1 MLKHVGKM
9 KHNNAKVCVIYRT
22 LPGDAYSCLVVGTS
36 TLVDQYHNSLIQ
48 VVESQD
54 GQQANELGDALS
66 TRYFPDG
73 TNILEQLHLT
83 GKLVK
88 VATDKVWMTPDTSTQ
103 ISLDELNLMIAE
115 QKGVSLDDLSIKA
128 DMPHV
133 KKSSTKVDEVE
144 IKDISALD
152 NSNQIVEST
161 DILIEGKTDT
171 VTEGT
176 SARDYR
182 SQADKL
188 YKEAARLRK
197 MADELDPPKKK
208 QSSAKKNAETT

>member
-1 MLKHVGKM
+1 MLKHIGKM
-9 KHNNAKVCVIYRT
+9 KHNDAKVCVVYRT
-22 LPGDAYSCLVVGTS
+22 LPGDAHSALVIGTS
-36 TLVDQYHNSLIQ
+36 SLIDGYHNTLMS
-48 VVESQD
+48 VVESQE

-66 TRYFPDG
+66 TRFFSDG

-88 VATDKVWMTPDTSTQ
+88 VSTDKVWMLPTPSTQ

-115 QKGVSLDDLSIKA
+115 QKGVSLDDLSIKD

-133 KKSSTKVDEVE
+133 KKNGEKEVRLQEIDLTKDNTEVDTSNELLEEKVETELPSASS
-144 IKDISALD
+144 
-152 NSNQIVEST
+152 
-161 DILIEGKTDT
+161 
-171 VTEGT
+171 
-176 SARDYR
+176 YR

-197 MADELDPPKKK
+197 LADELDPPKNKK
-208 QSSAKKNAETT
+208 KISAKKNEQTA